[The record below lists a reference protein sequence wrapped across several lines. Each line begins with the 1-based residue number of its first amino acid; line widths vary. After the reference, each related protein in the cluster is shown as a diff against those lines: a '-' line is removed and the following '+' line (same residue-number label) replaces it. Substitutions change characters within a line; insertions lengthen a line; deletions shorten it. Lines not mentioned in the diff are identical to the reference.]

1 MENDAG
7 LGAFVQLDPLDFY
20 TKPNSMD
27 VKEERDYK
35 EHVLHKAEVK
45 LFLPRFEYTDVEQL
59 KNQKIQDTNSI
70 PLRDQD
76 RSSRLAD
83 IELRCNL
90 LKDIVT
96 QKNIFFGQLLAF
108 KTRDIPR
115 PADKPFDEL
124 RDMHSRLPGDFWFY
138 ISTCIADISILGQ
151 QWFDMPVDKCT
162 EIHEKVS
169 GLLTF
174 FEGKYMDWQY
184 EKTLPNPTRATFF
197 DRSVRNGLA

>member
-27 VKEERDYK
+27 MKEERDYE

-76 RSSRLAD
+76 RSNGKEERPCPPRAGDVAGGGGGCWGRRGRAGGNARQVSARGG
-83 IELRCNL
+83 IEC
-90 LKDIVT
+90 
-96 QKNIFFGQLLAF
+96 
-108 KTRDIPR
+108 
-115 PADKPFDEL
+115 
-124 RDMHSRLPGDFWFY
+124 
-138 ISTCIADISILGQ
+138 
-151 QWFDMPVDKCT
+151 
-162 EIHEKVS
+162 
-169 GLLTF
+169 
-174 FEGKYMDWQY
+174 
-184 EKTLPNPTRATFF
+184 
-197 DRSVRNGLA
+197 